1 VLASFGARVHVVGHT
16 PIETIEPRYDGRL
29 LATNTREFAT
39 EMVLIEQ
46 SGDRSVT
53 WRLRIQGPPEPLTRE
68 P

>member
-1 VLASFGARVHVVGHT
+1 MVGHT
-16 PIETIEPRYDGRL
+16 PIPAIEPRYGGRL

-46 SGDRSVT
+46 SGDRPVT
-53 WRLRIQGPPEPLTRE
+53 WRLRIQGPPEPLTRN